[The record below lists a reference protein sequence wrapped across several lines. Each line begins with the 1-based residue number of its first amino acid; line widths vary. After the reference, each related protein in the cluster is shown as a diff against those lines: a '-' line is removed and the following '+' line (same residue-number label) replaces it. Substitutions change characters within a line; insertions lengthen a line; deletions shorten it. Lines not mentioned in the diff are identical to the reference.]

1 MKRILVVLLSVVSLP
16 SPITAFVAPSATWS
30 PVVVSSGLSAKKS
43 RSAGQGFGKSS
54 PAPTQ
59 LDDESDITSS
69 ASGASSRALKSII
82 DDGDISP
89 PSAMANANSIDLD
102 PSLSPEQRSQAI
114 LRQKFG
120 LKSFEEQRAMEGD
133 ARALVE
139 AEAKRSKREKL
150 RNLDKIWPEDKDLF
164 EVLPPEL
171 LRGIDTSLKV
181 GLGVCTTLF
190 IVAGVLITIEA
201 GSKATGYELP
211 DGLEDWVVSV
221 VEPNFTP
228 LLGVLLGFSVG
239 LGLFSAGQLG
249 SRGSVYREDP

>member
-1 MKRILVVLLSVVSLP
+1 
-16 SPITAFVAPSATWS
+16 
-30 PVVVSSGLSAKKS
+30 
-43 RSAGQGFGKSS
+43 
-54 PAPTQ
+54 
-59 LDDESDITSS
+59 
-69 ASGASSRALKSII
+69 
-82 DDGDISP
+82 
-89 PSAMANANSIDLD
+89 
-102 PSLSPEQRSQAI
+102 
-114 LRQKFG
+114 
-120 LKSFEEQRAMEGD
+120 MEGD

-139 AEAKRSKREKL
+139 AEAKRAKRDKL

-171 LRGIDTSLKV
+171 LRGIDTTLKV

-190 IVAGVLITIEA
+190 ILAGVLITIEA

-211 DGLEDWVVSV
+211 NGLEDWIVSV

-249 SRGSVYREDP
+249 SRGSVYREDL